1 MEPSLYRYIWQHSSK
16 SQIFL
21 IFLSVAS
28 LPLVYITLE
37 LPKQIINLLEGT
49 GADIPSSLFGYDL
62 DRLSYL
68 MLLSFSF
75 LLVVLCSGGLKYV
88 LNVFRGSLGE
98 HVLRRFRYEL
108 YERVLRFPVP
118 HFKRVSQG
126 EIIPMITAET
136 EPLGEFIGESFTL
149 PVFQGGILATYLFF
163 IFQQDVFLGLAAI
176 ALYPFQLYVIPKLQR
191 RVNELS
197 KQRVATARDLSGRI
211 GETISGINE
220 VHANDTSHFE
230 RAHIGQRLGRIYL
243 IRFDIYKRKF
253 FIKFLNNFIAQLTPF
268 FFYSVGG
275 YFVLRGDLS
284 IGSMV
289 AVLVAYKD
297 LSGPWKELLRY
308 YQRKEDIKV
317 KYTQII
323 GQFQPQNMIEPKII
337 DQIPDSLELPGR
349 EINASNLRYSE
360 DGLYFSIDGASFQF
374 PIDCH
379 SAAVGLG
386 NSGKDELAFIM
397 SRLIVPSSGSIMIGD
412 ARLNELPEAI
422 TGKRLGYVGP
432 SVFLF
437 NGSVYD
443 NLCYGLKHQP
453 VKQDGDDTDKNI
465 ARERELALQAGN
477 TPNRYD
483 DEWIDYAALEIED
496 RNALTAQL
504 IDVLSSVELDDE
516 VYQFG
521 LLSFVSQA
529 DDALLASRIMQA
541 RRELRDLF
549 DDPSVARL
557 VEPFDLEKYNLNMT
571 VSENLLFGTVY
582 GDSIDLEQLIDNPSI
597 LEVLKETGLY
607 DDLLQAG
614 VQISEIMLDLFSDVE
629 PDSELFEQ
637 FSFISADDLP
647 EFNQLL
653 QESRKLGVDNLP
665 QGDKKRLI
673 SLSFKL
679 IVARHR
685 LGLIDAGIQERI
697 LEARRRIH
705 AIAAEQDLGIEFFD
719 ASQYNPRVS
728 IQDNILFGKLAYGQ
742 ANAQQKINALIADV
756 VNSLGLRN
764 DIIVAGLDYE
774 VGVAGGRLSAIQRQ
788 KLGLARALLKRPDLL
803 IVNEALSGVDSASER
818 RMIANV
824 RKDMADGG
832 ILWVLGRV
840 QLADQFDH
848 VMVMERGR
856 VIDQGSFSEIQTS
869 SDHFRQLLAAE

>member
-49 GADIPSSLFGYDL
+49 DGFPSSLFGYDL

-75 LLVVLCSGGLKYV
+75 LLVVLCSGGLKYI
-88 LNVFRGSLGE
+88 LNVYRGSLGE

-126 EIIPMITAET
+126 EMIPMITAET
-136 EPLGEFIGESFTL
+136 EPLGEFIGESYTL

-191 RVNELS
+191 RVNELA

-297 LSGPWKELLRY
+297 LSGTLEGIAALLPAQGRH
-308 YQRKEDIKV
+308 Q
-317 KYTQII
+317 
-323 GQFQPQNMIEPKII
+323 GQVH
-337 DQIPDSLELPGR
+337 PDHRPVPAAKHDRTGNYRSDSGIAGIARAGR
-349 EINASNLRYSE
+349 SMRPTCVIAKTDCISASTAR
-360 DGLYFSIDGASFQF
+360 ASAFRSTS
-374 PIDCH
+374 H

-386 NSGKDELAFIM
+386 NSGKDELAFMM
-397 SRLIVPSSGSIMIGD
+397 SRLIVPSSGSMTIGD
-412 ARLNELPEAI
+412 ARMNELPEAI

-432 SVFLF
+432 AVFLF

-453 VKQDGDDTDKNI
+453 VETERRKPRQEDR
-465 ARERELALQAGN
+465 ARARTGAAGRQYAESLRRRVDRLCLALG
-477 TPNRYD
+477 
-483 DEWIDYAALEIED
+483 IED

-504 IDVLSSVELDDE
+504 IEVLKCVELDEE

-521 LLSFVSQA
+521 LLSFVDQA
-529 DDALLASRIMQA
+529 DMHA
-541 RRELRDLF
+541 RQ
-549 DDPSVARL
+549 PHH
-557 VEPFDLEKYNLNMT
+557 
-571 VSENLLFGTVY
+571 
-582 GDSIDLEQLIDNPSI
+582 
-597 LEVLKETGLY
+597 
-607 DDLLQAG
+607 AG
-614 VQISEIMLDLFSDVE
+614 
-629 PDSELFEQ
+629 P
-637 FSFISADDLP
+637 A
-647 EFNQLL
+647 
-653 QESRKLGVDNLP
+653 
-665 QGDKKRLI
+665 
-673 SLSFKL
+673 
-679 IVARHR
+679 
-685 LGLIDAGIQERI
+685 
-697 LEARRRIH
+697 
-705 AIAAEQDLGIEFFD
+705 
-719 ASQYNPRVS
+719 
-728 IQDNILFGKLAYGQ
+728 
-742 ANAQQKINALIADV
+742 
-756 VNSLGLRN
+756 
-764 DIIVAGLDYE
+764 
-774 VGVAGGRLSAIQRQ
+774 
-788 KLGLARALLKRPDLL
+788 
-803 IVNEALSGVDSASER
+803 
-818 RMIANV
+818 
-824 RKDMADGG
+824 
-832 ILWVLGRV
+832 
-840 QLADQFDH
+840 
-848 VMVMERGR
+848 
-856 VIDQGSFSEIQTS
+856 
-869 SDHFRQLLAAE
+869 